1 MSGKGKS
8 TAQETIELIVE
19 GGVTKLNLT
28 GGQVVIKVCDGL
40 TLPKLLRFGAV
51 LSKELGLSLKDAEG
65 VKDKLLSK
73 VDDVSFILQLIA
85 DKADDVY
92 DLLGSMSSLEN
103 KERVA
108 ALNIEDIFLLAKAV
122 VEVNRD
128 FFTKRV
134 LPALVANAAKNGL

>member
-1 MSGKGKS
+1 MSGIGEK

-19 GGVTKLNLT
+19 GGTTKVQLSE
-28 GGQVVIKVCDGL
+28 GMAVVKVCDGK
-40 TLPKLLRFGAV
+40 TLPKLLRFGSV
-51 LSKELGLSLKDAEG
+51 LARDLGLSLTDAEG

-73 VDDVSFILQLIA
+73 VDDVAFILQLIA
-85 DKADDVY
+85 DKTDDVY
-92 DLLGSMSSLEN
+92 DLLGSMSSLGD
-103 KERVA
+103 KDKVA